1 MSEELIQRNLI
12 EAPEKMGDWNF
23 YNIGATTLKA
33 LKGAKIIPD
42 KDYEAYEGK
51 KPDALI
57 VKKPIIIAAI
67 EYKTPQELRTEKQIA
82 KAIAQEIGTAQILQA
97 KVYIVTDGKKT
108 FLINPATGQEI
119 LQEDGSRITLNFDKS
134 STECITLINKI
145 RASINATNN
154 QIKAA
159 ASVDPLPLAEKVW
172 QDLWAVSGAT
182 PENCLY
188 TFVEIFIFKYLS
200 DLGVLKGMYSF
211 YDLLGKYSGNNEN
224 EVLEYYAST
233 VRVKIKALFPGN
245 PKDKTTIINGT
256 IFVSKDDKAVSGY
269 ATVFHKILKRFN
281 DFGTLENIDYDFK
294 SKLFETFLK
303 ESISKKNW
311 GQYFT
316 PLKVVRAIVNMIDIA
331 PGMKIC
337 DPACGVGK
345 FLLEPILHDLHRFYK
360 VEDGELKPQI
370 TLSGFDKG
378 FDKDE
383 QKTIILA
390 KANML
395 IYMSGLLREHPEM
408 TDKFAKLFNDT
419 FLLQTNS
426 ILGTLAKPVHD
437 QYDLILTNPPYV
449 MSGSSN
455 LKEEISK
462 DDTLKKYFSVSA
474 MGIEGLFMEWIIRA
488 LKPNGKAFIV
498 VPDGIMNRSNDKKLR
513 DFILEQCE
521 IDAVIS
527 LPLNTFFTTNKKT
540 YILALTKK
548 APVMVD
554 GVPTLQRQT
563 SPVFTYLCSEIGE
576 TRDVY
581 RFDIDQNDLQ
591 VASDLFNMF
600 KGAKTS
606 FANTLNMIGD
616 KRCKISSID
625 DFYNGTHWCVE
636 RWWNHEERQ
645 ALGIEEE
652 SKIIGVNDFRVLLAD
667 TINTLSELDEPLAEV
682 EKKNDEDLQFLEIPI
697 TQVFDIVRGD
707 GKYTRSYVHEHTGE
721 YPLYSGN
728 TFGPFAQID
737 SYDYNVPAL
746 TWAIDGLAGYMM
758 IHRSP
763 FSATNHRGIL
773 LLKDTNID
781 LEYAKYTL
789 EPIFRELKKGRQ
801 GDNGENE
808 YTSLPPFMIQSV
820 KFAVPVDHNGEPW
833 LEKQKEIAAGYVT
846 LEQTKE
852 TVVEQ
857 IANLSQ
863 VSIVPNCDEY
873 AIEYLP
879 LSELFDTIKG
889 KSKYTKKYGNL
900 HSGPYPVYSAS
911 SQGTLTH
918 LDTYDYDG
926 RYMTWS
932 TNGFAGTIL
941 ILDGKFSINGD
952 RGILV
957 PKNGRQD
964 LDFDYMKFTLEPI
977 FRELAKGRKGD
988 NGEDEFTKLYPSMLN
1003 DIMVPIP
1010 VDGEGNISL
1019 SLQKEIAQKFISVQN
1034 SQKEIIEK
1042 LDALI
1047 SKKISIKSKGSAH
1060 FILSA
1065 SFLLALFLLC
1075 PMVCLW
1081 PGLSPHIV
1089 GIFKQFRQAQY
1100 PHKR

>member
-1 MSEELIQRNLI
+1 
-12 EAPEKMGDWNF
+12 
-23 YNIGATTLKA
+23 
-33 LKGAKIIPD
+33 
-42 KDYEAYEGK
+42 
-51 KPDALI
+51 
-57 VKKPIIIAAI
+57 
-67 EYKTPQELRTEKQIA
+67 
-82 KAIAQEIGTAQILQA
+82 
-97 KVYIVTDGKKT
+97 
-108 FLINPATGQEI
+108 
-119 LQEDGSRITLNFDKS
+119 
-134 STECITLINKI
+134 
-145 RASINATNN
+145 
-154 QIKAA
+154 
-159 ASVDPLPLAEKVW
+159 
-172 QDLWAVSGAT
+172 
-182 PENCLY
+182 
-188 TFVEIFIFKYLS
+188 
-200 DLGVLKGMYSF
+200 
-211 YDLLGKYSGNNEN
+211 
-224 EVLEYYAST
+224 
-233 VRVKIKALFPGN
+233 
-245 PKDKTTIINGT
+245 
-256 IFVSKDDKAVSGY
+256 
-269 ATVFHKILKRFN
+269 
-281 DFGTLENIDYDFK
+281 
-294 SKLFETFLK
+294 
-303 ESISKKNW
+303 
-311 GQYFT
+311 
-316 PLKVVRAIVNMIDIA
+316 MIDIT

-652 SKIIGVNDFRVLLAD
+652 SKTIGVNDFRVLLAD

-682 EKKNDEDLQFLEIPI
+682 EKKNDEGLQFLEIPI

-789 EPIFRELKKGRQ
+789 EPIFRDLKKGRQ

-1047 SKKISIKSKGSAH
+1047 SKKISI
-1060 FILSA
+1060 
-1065 SFLLALFLLC
+1065 
-1075 PMVCLW
+1075 
-1081 PGLSPHIV
+1081 
-1089 GIFKQFRQAQY
+1089 
-1100 PHKR
+1100 

>member
-23 YNIGATTLKA
+23 YNIGATTLRA

-42 KDYEAYEGK
+42 KDYEVYEGK

-67 EYKTPQELRTEKQIA
+67 EYKTPQELRTEKQIV

-97 KVYIVTDGKKT
+97 KVYIVTDGRKT
-108 FLINPATGQEI
+108 FWINPATGQEI
-119 LQEDGSRITLNFDKS
+119 LQEDGSRITLNFDKN

-145 RASINATNN
+145 RASISATNN

-159 ASVDPLPLAEKVW
+159 ASVDPLPLAQKVW

-233 VRVKIKALFPGN
+233 VRVKIKALFPWN

-316 PLKVVRAIVNMIDIA
+316 PLKVVRAIVNMVDIA
-331 PGMKIC
+331 PCMTIC

-345 FLLEPILHDLHRFYK
+345 FLLEPILHNLHRFYK
-360 VEDGELKPQI
+360 IENGELKPQI

-426 ILGTLAKPVHD
+426 ILGTLAKPIKD

-474 MGIEGLFMEWIIRA
+474 MGIEGLFMEWIVRA
-488 LKPNGKAFIV
+488 LKPNGKAFVV

-548 APVMVD
+548 TPVNVG
-554 GVPTLQRQT
+554 GVATLERQT
-563 SPVFTYLCSEIGE
+563 NPVFTYFCSEIGE

-581 RFDIDQNDLQ
+581 RFDIEQNDLET
-591 VASDLFNMF
+591 ASDLFNMF
-600 KGAKTS
+600 KGAKTKFKTS
-606 FANTLNMIGD
+606 D
-616 KRCKISSID
+616 KRCKVVPID
-625 DFYNGTHWCVE
+625 DFYNGSHWSVD
-636 RWWNHEERQ
+636 RWWTREEKIE
-645 ALGIEEE
+645 LGIEEE
-652 SKIIGVNDFRVLLAD
+652 EKAIDLTTYISMINDTSAILTESIEPLQELIAKQLASTD
-667 TINTLSELDEPLAEV
+667 KKKASLSDKALFTLSL
-682 EKKNDEDLQFLEIPI
+682 
-697 TQVFDIVRGD
+697 
-707 GKYTRSYVHEHTGE
+707 GKR
-721 YPLYSGN
+721 
-728 TFGPFAQID
+728 
-737 SYDYNVPAL
+737 
-746 TWAIDGLAGYMM
+746 
-758 IHRSP
+758 
-763 FSATNHRGIL
+763 
-773 LLKDTNID
+773 LLKKDFIT
-781 LEYAKYTL
+781 AK
-789 EPIFRELKKGRQ
+789 
-801 GDNGENE
+801 GD
-808 YTSLPPFMIQSV
+808 I
-820 KFAVPVDHNGEPW
+820 
-833 LEKQKEIAAGYVT
+833 
-846 LEQTKE
+846 
-852 TVVEQ
+852 
-857 IANLSQ
+857 
-863 VSIVPNCDEY
+863 
-873 AIEYLP
+873 
-879 LSELFDTIKG
+879 
-889 KSKYTKKYGNL
+889 
-900 HSGPYPVYSAS
+900 PVYSANVFEPFVYTDKS
-911 SQGTLTH
+911 NITDFSKAYVLWGI
-918 LDTYDYDG
+918 DG
-926 RYMTWS
+926 EFSFNVMER
-932 TNGFAGTIL
+932 GTIFASTDHCGTIK
-941 ILDGKFSINGD
+941 ILDDQIDPYYLAYIMEETRHKYGFD
-952 RGILV
+952 RGLRASLTNMKAFNIDI
-957 PKNGRQD
+957 PIKPDGSFD
-964 LDFDYMKFTLEPI
+964 LD
-977 FRELAKGRKGD
+977 
-988 NGEDEFTKLYPSMLN
+988 
-1003 DIMVPIP
+1003 
-1010 VDGEGNISL
+1010 
-1019 SLQKEIAQKFISVQN
+1019 AQKS
-1034 SQKEIIEK
+1034 
-1042 LDALI
+1042 
-1047 SKKISIKSKGSAH
+1047 
-1060 FILSA
+1060 
-1065 SFLLALFLLC
+1065 LAESLLC
-1075 PMVCLW
+1075 L
-1081 PGLSPHIV
+1081 
-1089 GIFKQFRQAQY
+1089 RQTRKTIYEKMTQLMTQ
-1100 PHKR
+1100 KIEF

>member
-57 VKKPIIIAAI
+57 VKKPIIIGAI

-108 FLINPATGQEI
+108 FWINPATGQEI
-119 LQEDGSRITLNFDKS
+119 LQEDDSRITLNFDKS

-316 PLKVVRAIVNMIDIA
+316 PLKVVRAIVNMIDIT

-370 TLSGFDKG
+370 MLSGFDKG

-462 DDTLKKYFSVSA
+462 DDALKKYFSVSA

-616 KRCKISSID
+616 RRCKISSID

-652 SKIIGVNDFRVLLAD
+652 SKTIGVNDFRVLLAD
-667 TINTLSELDEPLAEV
+667 TINTLSEL
-682 EKKNDEDLQFLEIPI
+682 EKKNDEGLQFLEIPI

-721 YPLYSGN
+721 HPLYSGN

-820 KFAVPVDHNGEPW
+820 KFAIPVDHDGEPW

-863 VSIVPNCDEY
+863 VSVVPNCDEY

-941 ILDGKFSINGD
+941 ILNGKFSINGD

-988 NGEDEFTKLYPSMLN
+988 NGEDEFTKLYPSMLS

-1010 VDGEGNISL
+1010 VDGKGNISL
-1019 SLQKEIAQKFISVQN
+1019 LLQKEIAQKFISVQN

-1047 SKKISIKSKGSAH
+1047 SKKIS
-1060 FILSA
+1060 
-1065 SFLLALFLLC
+1065 
-1075 PMVCLW
+1075 M
-1081 PGLSPHIV
+1081 
-1089 GIFKQFRQAQY
+1089 
-1100 PHKR
+1100 

>member
-1 MSEELIQRNLI
+1 MSGRRNL
-12 EAPEKMGDWNF
+12 
-23 YNIGATTLKA
+23 
-33 LKGAKIIPD
+33 KG
-42 KDYEAYEGK
+42 
-51 KPDALI
+51 
-57 VKKPIIIAAI
+57 
-67 EYKTPQELRTEKQIA
+67 
-82 KAIAQEIGTAQILQA
+82 
-97 KVYIVTDGKKT
+97 
-108 FLINPATGQEI
+108 
-119 LQEDGSRITLNFDKS
+119 
-134 STECITLINKI
+134 
-145 RASINATNN
+145 
-154 QIKAA
+154 
-159 ASVDPLPLAEKVW
+159 
-172 QDLWAVSGAT
+172 
-182 PENCLY
+182 
-188 TFVEIFIFKYLS
+188 
-200 DLGVLKGMYSF
+200 
-211 YDLLGKYSGNNEN
+211 
-224 EVLEYYAST
+224 
-233 VRVKIKALFPGN
+233 
-245 PKDKTTIINGT
+245 
-256 IFVSKDDKAVSGY
+256 
-269 ATVFHKILKRFN
+269 
-281 DFGTLENIDYDFK
+281 
-294 SKLFETFLK
+294 
-303 ESISKKNW
+303 
-311 GQYFT
+311 
-316 PLKVVRAIVNMIDIA
+316 
-331 PGMKIC
+331 
-337 DPACGVGK
+337 
-345 FLLEPILHDLHRFYK
+345 
-360 VEDGELKPQI
+360 
-370 TLSGFDKG
+370 
-378 FDKDE
+378 
-383 QKTIILA
+383 
-390 KANML
+390 
-395 IYMSGLLREHPEM
+395 
-408 TDKFAKLFNDT
+408 
-419 FLLQTNS
+419 
-426 ILGTLAKPVHD
+426 
-437 QYDLILTNPPYV
+437 
-449 MSGSSN
+449 
-455 LKEEISK
+455 EISK

-554 GVPTLQRQT
+554 GVSTLQRQT

-652 SKIIGVNDFRVLLAD
+652 SKTIGVNDFRVLLAD

-682 EKKNDEDLQFLEIPI
+682 EKKNDEGLQFLEIPI

-1047 SKKISIKSKGSAH
+1047 SKKISI
-1060 FILSA
+1060 
-1065 SFLLALFLLC
+1065 
-1075 PMVCLW
+1075 
-1081 PGLSPHIV
+1081 
-1089 GIFKQFRQAQY
+1089 
-1100 PHKR
+1100 

>member
-42 KDYEAYEGK
+42 KDYDAYEVK

-97 KVYIVTDGKKT
+97 KVYVVTDGKKT
-108 FLINPATGQEI
+108 FWINPATGQEI

-211 YDLLGKYSGNNEN
+211 YDLLGRYSGNNEN

-233 VRVKIKALFPGN
+233 VRVKIKTLFPGN

-269 ATVFHKILKRFN
+269 ATVFHKILKRFS

-316 PLKVVRAIVNMIDIA
+316 PLKVVRAIVNMIDIT

-395 IYMSGLLREHPEM
+395 IYMSGLLREHPDM

-426 ILGTLAKPVHD
+426 ILGTLAKPVHN

-462 DDTLKKYFSVSA
+462 DNTLKKYFSVSA

-548 APVMVD
+548 VPAMVN
-554 GVPTLQRQT
+554 GVSTLQRQT

-581 RFDIDQNDLQ
+581 RFDIEQNDLQ

-606 FANTLNMIGD
+606 FSNTLNMID
-616 KRCKISSID
+616 DQRCKISSID

-636 RWWNHEERQ
+636 RWWTHEERQ
-645 ALGIEEE
+645 TLGIEEE
-652 SKIIGVNDFRVLLAD
+652 SKTIGVNDFRVLLAD
-667 TINTLSELDEPLAEV
+667 TINSLSELDEPLAEI
-682 EKKNDEDLQFLEIPI
+682 EKKNDDGLRFIEVPI
-697 TQVFDIVRGD
+697 IQVFDIVRGD

-721 YPLYSGN
+721 YPLFSGN

-758 IHRSP
+758 IHRTP

-773 LLKDTNID
+773 LLKDEKID

-808 YTSLPPFMIQSV
+808 YTSLPPLMIQSV
-820 KFAVPVDHNGEPW
+820 KFVVPVDRNGELW
-833 LEKQKEIAAGYVT
+833 LEKQIEIAASYAT

-857 IANLSQ
+857 ITNLSQ
-863 VSIVPNCDEY
+863 VSIVPDCDEY

-900 HSGPYPVYSAS
+900 HAGPYPVYSAS

-988 NGEDEFTKLYPSMLN
+988 NGEDEFTKLYPSMLREV
-1003 DIMVPIP
+1003 MVPIP
-1010 VDGEGNISL
+1010 VDGKGNISL
-1019 SLQKEIAQKFISVQN
+1019 SLQKEIAQKFTSAQS

-1047 SKKISIKSKGSAH
+1047 SQKITI
-1060 FILSA
+1060 
-1065 SFLLALFLLC
+1065 
-1075 PMVCLW
+1075 
-1081 PGLSPHIV
+1081 
-1089 GIFKQFRQAQY
+1089 
-1100 PHKR
+1100 

>member
-1 MSEELIQRNLI
+1 M
-12 EAPEKMGDWNF
+12 
-23 YNIGATTLKA
+23 
-33 LKGAKIIPD
+33 
-42 KDYEAYEGK
+42 
-51 KPDALI
+51 
-57 VKKPIIIAAI
+57 
-67 EYKTPQELRTEKQIA
+67 
-82 KAIAQEIGTAQILQA
+82 
-97 KVYIVTDGKKT
+97 
-108 FLINPATGQEI
+108 
-119 LQEDGSRITLNFDKS
+119 
-134 STECITLINKI
+134 
-145 RASINATNN
+145 
-154 QIKAA
+154 
-159 ASVDPLPLAEKVW
+159 
-172 QDLWAVSGAT
+172 
-182 PENCLY
+182 
-188 TFVEIFIFKYLS
+188 
-200 DLGVLKGMYSF
+200 
-211 YDLLGKYSGNNEN
+211 LGKYSGNNEN

-316 PLKVVRAIVNMIDIA
+316 PLKVVRAIVNMIDIT

-652 SKIIGVNDFRVLLAD
+652 SKTIGVNDFRVLLAD

-682 EKKNDEDLQFLEIPI
+682 EKKNDEGLQFLEIPI

-1047 SKKISIKSKGSAH
+1047 SKKISI
-1060 FILSA
+1060 
-1065 SFLLALFLLC
+1065 
-1075 PMVCLW
+1075 
-1081 PGLSPHIV
+1081 
-1089 GIFKQFRQAQY
+1089 
-1100 PHKR
+1100 

>member
-1 MSEELIQRNLI
+1 
-12 EAPEKMGDWNF
+12 
-23 YNIGATTLKA
+23 
-33 LKGAKIIPD
+33 
-42 KDYEAYEGK
+42 
-51 KPDALI
+51 
-57 VKKPIIIAAI
+57 
-67 EYKTPQELRTEKQIA
+67 
-82 KAIAQEIGTAQILQA
+82 
-97 KVYIVTDGKKT
+97 
-108 FLINPATGQEI
+108 
-119 LQEDGSRITLNFDKS
+119 
-134 STECITLINKI
+134 
-145 RASINATNN
+145 
-154 QIKAA
+154 
-159 ASVDPLPLAEKVW
+159 
-172 QDLWAVSGAT
+172 
-182 PENCLY
+182 
-188 TFVEIFIFKYLS
+188 
-200 DLGVLKGMYSF
+200 
-211 YDLLGKYSGNNEN
+211 
-224 EVLEYYAST
+224 
-233 VRVKIKALFPGN
+233 
-245 PKDKTTIINGT
+245 
-256 IFVSKDDKAVSGY
+256 
-269 ATVFHKILKRFN
+269 
-281 DFGTLENIDYDFK
+281 
-294 SKLFETFLK
+294 
-303 ESISKKNW
+303 
-311 GQYFT
+311 
-316 PLKVVRAIVNMIDIA
+316 MIDIT

-370 TLSGFDKG
+370 MLSGFDKG

-426 ILGTLAKPVHD
+426 ILGTLAKPVYD

-462 DDTLKKYFSVSA
+462 DDALKKYFSVSA

-554 GVPTLQRQT
+554 GVPTLQRQI

-581 RFDIDQNDLQ
+581 RFDINQNDLQ

-616 KRCKISSID
+616 RRCKISSID

-652 SKIIGVNDFRVLLAD
+652 SKTIGVNDFRVLLAD

-682 EKKNDEDLQFLEIPI
+682 EKKNDEGLQFLEIPI

-721 YPLYSGN
+721 HPLYSGN

-820 KFAVPVDHNGEPW
+820 KFAIPVDHDGEPW

-863 VSIVPNCDEY
+863 VSVVPNCDEY

-941 ILDGKFSINGD
+941 ILNGKFSINGD

-988 NGEDEFTKLYPSMLN
+988 NGEDEFTKLYPSMLS

-1010 VDGEGNISL
+1010 VDGKGNISL
-1019 SLQKEIAQKFISVQN
+1019 LLQKEIAQKFISVQN

-1047 SKKISIKSKGSAH
+1047 SKKIS
-1060 FILSA
+1060 
-1065 SFLLALFLLC
+1065 
-1075 PMVCLW
+1075 M
-1081 PGLSPHIV
+1081 
-1089 GIFKQFRQAQY
+1089 
-1100 PHKR
+1100 

>member
-1 MSEELIQRNLI
+1 
-12 EAPEKMGDWNF
+12 
-23 YNIGATTLKA
+23 
-33 LKGAKIIPD
+33 
-42 KDYEAYEGK
+42 
-51 KPDALI
+51 
-57 VKKPIIIAAI
+57 
-67 EYKTPQELRTEKQIA
+67 
-82 KAIAQEIGTAQILQA
+82 
-97 KVYIVTDGKKT
+97 
-108 FLINPATGQEI
+108 
-119 LQEDGSRITLNFDKS
+119 
-134 STECITLINKI
+134 
-145 RASINATNN
+145 
-154 QIKAA
+154 
-159 ASVDPLPLAEKVW
+159 
-172 QDLWAVSGAT
+172 
-182 PENCLY
+182 
-188 TFVEIFIFKYLS
+188 
-200 DLGVLKGMYSF
+200 
-211 YDLLGKYSGNNEN
+211 
-224 EVLEYYAST
+224 
-233 VRVKIKALFPGN
+233 
-245 PKDKTTIINGT
+245 
-256 IFVSKDDKAVSGY
+256 
-269 ATVFHKILKRFN
+269 
-281 DFGTLENIDYDFK
+281 
-294 SKLFETFLK
+294 
-303 ESISKKNW
+303 
-311 GQYFT
+311 
-316 PLKVVRAIVNMIDIA
+316 
-331 PGMKIC
+331 
-337 DPACGVGK
+337 
-345 FLLEPILHDLHRFYK
+345 
-360 VEDGELKPQI
+360 
-370 TLSGFDKG
+370 
-378 FDKDE
+378 
-383 QKTIILA
+383 
-390 KANML
+390 
-395 IYMSGLLREHPEM
+395 
-408 TDKFAKLFNDT
+408 
-419 FLLQTNS
+419 
-426 ILGTLAKPVHD
+426 
-437 QYDLILTNPPYV
+437 

-462 DDTLKKYFSVSA
+462 DDALKKYFSVSA

-554 GVPTLQRQT
+554 VVPTLQRQT

-600 KGAKTS
+600 KGAKMS
-606 FANTLNMIGD
+606 FANTLNMID
-616 KRCKISSID
+616 DRRCKISSID

-652 SKIIGVNDFRVLLAD
+652 SKTIGVNDFRVLLAD

-682 EKKNDEDLQFLEIPI
+682 EKKNDEGLQFLEIPI

-721 YPLYSGN
+721 NPLYSGN

-820 KFAVPVDHNGEPW
+820 KFAVPVDHDGEPW

-863 VSIVPNCDEY
+863 VSVVPNCDEY

-918 LDTYDYDG
+918 LDPYDYDG

-941 ILDGKFSINGD
+941 ILNGKFSINGD

-988 NGEDEFTKLYPSMLN
+988 NGEDEFTKLYPSMLS

-1010 VDGEGNISL
+1010 VDCKGNISL
-1019 SLQKEIAQKFISVQN
+1019 LLQKEIAQKFISVQN

-1047 SKKISIKSKGSAH
+1047 SKKIS
-1060 FILSA
+1060 
-1065 SFLLALFLLC
+1065 
-1075 PMVCLW
+1075 M
-1081 PGLSPHIV
+1081 
-1089 GIFKQFRQAQY
+1089 
-1100 PHKR
+1100 

>member
-1 MSEELIQRNLI
+1 
-12 EAPEKMGDWNF
+12 
-23 YNIGATTLKA
+23 
-33 LKGAKIIPD
+33 
-42 KDYEAYEGK
+42 
-51 KPDALI
+51 
-57 VKKPIIIAAI
+57 
-67 EYKTPQELRTEKQIA
+67 
-82 KAIAQEIGTAQILQA
+82 
-97 KVYIVTDGKKT
+97 
-108 FLINPATGQEI
+108 
-119 LQEDGSRITLNFDKS
+119 
-134 STECITLINKI
+134 
-145 RASINATNN
+145 
-154 QIKAA
+154 
-159 ASVDPLPLAEKVW
+159 
-172 QDLWAVSGAT
+172 
-182 PENCLY
+182 
-188 TFVEIFIFKYLS
+188 
-200 DLGVLKGMYSF
+200 
-211 YDLLGKYSGNNEN
+211 
-224 EVLEYYAST
+224 
-233 VRVKIKALFPGN
+233 
-245 PKDKTTIINGT
+245 
-256 IFVSKDDKAVSGY
+256 
-269 ATVFHKILKRFN
+269 
-281 DFGTLENIDYDFK
+281 
-294 SKLFETFLK
+294 
-303 ESISKKNW
+303 
-311 GQYFT
+311 
-316 PLKVVRAIVNMIDIA
+316 
-331 PGMKIC
+331 
-337 DPACGVGK
+337 
-345 FLLEPILHDLHRFYK
+345 
-360 VEDGELKPQI
+360 
-370 TLSGFDKG
+370 
-378 FDKDE
+378 
-383 QKTIILA
+383 
-390 KANML
+390 ML

-652 SKIIGVNDFRVLLAD
+652 SKTIGVNDFRVLLAD

-682 EKKNDEDLQFLEIPI
+682 EKKNDEGLQFLEIPI

-1047 SKKISIKSKGSAH
+1047 SKKISI
-1060 FILSA
+1060 
-1065 SFLLALFLLC
+1065 
-1075 PMVCLW
+1075 
-1081 PGLSPHIV
+1081 
-1089 GIFKQFRQAQY
+1089 
-1100 PHKR
+1100 

>member
-1 MSEELIQRNLI
+1 
-12 EAPEKMGDWNF
+12 
-23 YNIGATTLKA
+23 
-33 LKGAKIIPD
+33 
-42 KDYEAYEGK
+42 
-51 KPDALI
+51 
-57 VKKPIIIAAI
+57 
-67 EYKTPQELRTEKQIA
+67 
-82 KAIAQEIGTAQILQA
+82 
-97 KVYIVTDGKKT
+97 
-108 FLINPATGQEI
+108 
-119 LQEDGSRITLNFDKS
+119 
-134 STECITLINKI
+134 
-145 RASINATNN
+145 
-154 QIKAA
+154 
-159 ASVDPLPLAEKVW
+159 
-172 QDLWAVSGAT
+172 
-182 PENCLY
+182 
-188 TFVEIFIFKYLS
+188 
-200 DLGVLKGMYSF
+200 
-211 YDLLGKYSGNNEN
+211 
-224 EVLEYYAST
+224 
-233 VRVKIKALFPGN
+233 
-245 PKDKTTIINGT
+245 
-256 IFVSKDDKAVSGY
+256 
-269 ATVFHKILKRFN
+269 
-281 DFGTLENIDYDFK
+281 
-294 SKLFETFLK
+294 
-303 ESISKKNW
+303 
-311 GQYFT
+311 
-316 PLKVVRAIVNMIDIA
+316 
-331 PGMKIC
+331 
-337 DPACGVGK
+337 
-345 FLLEPILHDLHRFYK
+345 
-360 VEDGELKPQI
+360 
-370 TLSGFDKG
+370 
-378 FDKDE
+378 
-383 QKTIILA
+383 
-390 KANML
+390 
-395 IYMSGLLREHPEM
+395 M

-554 GVPTLQRQT
+554 GVSTLQRQT
-563 SPVFTYLCSEIGE
+563 SQVFTYLCSEIGE

-652 SKIIGVNDFRVLLAD
+652 SKTIGVNDFRVLLAD

-682 EKKNDEDLQFLEIPI
+682 EKKNDEGLQFLEIPI

-1047 SKKISIKSKGSAH
+1047 SKKISI
-1060 FILSA
+1060 
-1065 SFLLALFLLC
+1065 
-1075 PMVCLW
+1075 
-1081 PGLSPHIV
+1081 
-1089 GIFKQFRQAQY
+1089 
-1100 PHKR
+1100 

>member
-1 MSEELIQRNLI
+1 M
-12 EAPEKMGDWNF
+12 
-23 YNIGATTLKA
+23 
-33 LKGAKIIPD
+33 
-42 KDYEAYEGK
+42 
-51 KPDALI
+51 DALI
-57 VKKPIIIAAI
+57 
-67 EYKTPQELRTEKQIA
+67 A
-82 KAIAQEIGTAQILQA
+82 KARKEYHSELLHRGVLAINAQGIATNADKDSVASVSIARGIADRLLAETDERIAGQTSGKAFEEITMMFIKSTFPKLQHLRPGKWEIKKLGNRSKIMHLSSKSRHKKAQLTEAQFGPVLNWASIAQSSSQTAVIEEVDVGVQQSWNIFCVGQI
-97 KVYIVTDGKKT
+97 
-108 FLINPATGQEI
+108 E
-119 LQEDGSRITLNFDKS
+119 
-134 STECITLINKI
+134 
-145 RASINATNN
+145 
-154 QIKAA
+154 
-159 ASVDPLPLAEKVW
+159 
-172 QDLWAVSGAT
+172 
-182 PENCLY
+182 
-188 TFVEIFIFKYLS
+188 VE
-200 DLGVLKGMYSF
+200 
-211 YDLLGKYSGNNEN
+211 
-224 EVLEYYAST
+224 
-233 VRVKIKALFPGN
+233 
-245 PKDKTTIINGT
+245 
-256 IFVSKDDKAVSGY
+256 
-269 ATVFHKILKRFN
+269 
-281 DFGTLENIDYDFK
+281 
-294 SKLFETFLK
+294 
-303 ESISKKNW
+303 
-311 GQYFT
+311 
-316 PLKVVRAIVNMIDIA
+316 
-331 PGMKIC
+331 
-337 DPACGVGK
+337 
-345 FLLEPILHDLHRFYK
+345 
-360 VEDGELKPQI
+360 
-370 TLSGFDKG
+370 
-378 FDKDE
+378 
-383 QKTIILA
+383 
-390 KANML
+390 
-395 IYMSGLLREHPEM
+395 EH
-408 TDKFAKLFNDT
+408 
-419 FLLQTNS
+419 
-426 ILGTLAKPVHD
+426 
-437 QYDLILTNPPYV
+437 
-449 MSGSSN
+449 
-455 LKEEISK
+455 
-462 DDTLKKYFSVSA
+462 
-474 MGIEGLFMEWIIRA
+474 LFMEWIIRA

-616 KRCKISSID
+616 QRCKISSID

-652 SKIIGVNDFRVLLAD
+652 SKTIGVNDFRVLLAD

-682 EKKNDEDLQFLEIPI
+682 EKKNDEGLQFLEIPI

-879 LSELFDTIKG
+879 LSDLFDTIKG

-988 NGEDEFTKLYPSMLN
+988 NGEDEFTKLYPSMLS

-1010 VDGEGNISL
+1010 VDSKGNISL

-1042 LDALI
+1042 LDVLI
-1047 SKKISIKSKGSAH
+1047 SKKISI
-1060 FILSA
+1060 
-1065 SFLLALFLLC
+1065 
-1075 PMVCLW
+1075 
-1081 PGLSPHIV
+1081 
-1089 GIFKQFRQAQY
+1089 
-1100 PHKR
+1100 

>member
-1 MSEELIQRNLI
+1 
-12 EAPEKMGDWNF
+12 
-23 YNIGATTLKA
+23 
-33 LKGAKIIPD
+33 
-42 KDYEAYEGK
+42 
-51 KPDALI
+51 
-57 VKKPIIIAAI
+57 
-67 EYKTPQELRTEKQIA
+67 
-82 KAIAQEIGTAQILQA
+82 
-97 KVYIVTDGKKT
+97 
-108 FLINPATGQEI
+108 
-119 LQEDGSRITLNFDKS
+119 
-134 STECITLINKI
+134 
-145 RASINATNN
+145 
-154 QIKAA
+154 
-159 ASVDPLPLAEKVW
+159 
-172 QDLWAVSGAT
+172 
-182 PENCLY
+182 
-188 TFVEIFIFKYLS
+188 
-200 DLGVLKGMYSF
+200 MYSF

-316 PLKVVRAIVNMIDIA
+316 PLKVVRAIVNMIDIT

-370 TLSGFDKG
+370 MLSGFDKG

-426 ILGTLAKPVHD
+426 ILGTLAKPVYD

-462 DDTLKKYFSVSA
+462 DDALKKYFSVSA

-581 RFDIDQNDLQ
+581 RFDINQNDLQ

-616 KRCKISSID
+616 RRCKISSID

-652 SKIIGVNDFRVLLAD
+652 SKTIGVNDFRVLLAD

-682 EKKNDEDLQFLEIPI
+682 EKKNDEGLQFLEIPI

-721 YPLYSGN
+721 HPLYSGN

-820 KFAVPVDHNGEPW
+820 KFAIPVDHDGEPW

-863 VSIVPNCDEY
+863 VSVVPNCDEY

-941 ILDGKFSINGD
+941 ILNGKFSINGD

-988 NGEDEFTKLYPSMLN
+988 NGEDEFTKLYPSMLS

-1010 VDGEGNISL
+1010 VDGKGNISL
-1019 SLQKEIAQKFISVQN
+1019 LLQKEIAQKFISVQN

-1047 SKKISIKSKGSAH
+1047 SKKIS
-1060 FILSA
+1060 
-1065 SFLLALFLLC
+1065 
-1075 PMVCLW
+1075 M
-1081 PGLSPHIV
+1081 
-1089 GIFKQFRQAQY
+1089 
-1100 PHKR
+1100 

>member
-1 MSEELIQRNLI
+1 
-12 EAPEKMGDWNF
+12 
-23 YNIGATTLKA
+23 
-33 LKGAKIIPD
+33 
-42 KDYEAYEGK
+42 
-51 KPDALI
+51 
-57 VKKPIIIAAI
+57 
-67 EYKTPQELRTEKQIA
+67 
-82 KAIAQEIGTAQILQA
+82 
-97 KVYIVTDGKKT
+97 
-108 FLINPATGQEI
+108 
-119 LQEDGSRITLNFDKS
+119 
-134 STECITLINKI
+134 
-145 RASINATNN
+145 
-154 QIKAA
+154 
-159 ASVDPLPLAEKVW
+159 
-172 QDLWAVSGAT
+172 
-182 PENCLY
+182 
-188 TFVEIFIFKYLS
+188 
-200 DLGVLKGMYSF
+200 MYSF

-316 PLKVVRAIVNMIDIA
+316 PLKVVRAIVNMIDIT

-370 TLSGFDKG
+370 MLSGFDKG

-462 DDTLKKYFSVSA
+462 DDALKKYFSVSA

-488 LKPNGKAFIV
+488 LKPNGKAFII

-600 KGAKTS
+600 KGAKMS
-606 FANTLNMIGD
+606 FANTLNMID
-616 KRCKISSID
+616 DRRCKISSID

-652 SKIIGVNDFRVLLAD
+652 SKTIGVNDFRVLLAD

-682 EKKNDEDLQFLEIPI
+682 EKKNDEGLQFLEIPI

-721 YPLYSGN
+721 NPLYSGN

-820 KFAVPVDHNGEPW
+820 KFAVPVDHDGEPW

-863 VSIVPNCDEY
+863 VSVVPNCDEY

-941 ILDGKFSINGD
+941 ILNGKFSINGD

-988 NGEDEFTKLYPSMLN
+988 NGEDEFTKLYPSMLS

-1010 VDGEGNISL
+1010 VDGKGNISL
-1019 SLQKEIAQKFISVQN
+1019 LLQKEIAQKFISVQN

-1047 SKKISIKSKGSAH
+1047 SKKIS
-1060 FILSA
+1060 
-1065 SFLLALFLLC
+1065 
-1075 PMVCLW
+1075 M
-1081 PGLSPHIV
+1081 
-1089 GIFKQFRQAQY
+1089 
-1100 PHKR
+1100 

>member
-1 MSEELIQRNLI
+1 
-12 EAPEKMGDWNF
+12 
-23 YNIGATTLKA
+23 
-33 LKGAKIIPD
+33 
-42 KDYEAYEGK
+42 
-51 KPDALI
+51 
-57 VKKPIIIAAI
+57 
-67 EYKTPQELRTEKQIA
+67 
-82 KAIAQEIGTAQILQA
+82 
-97 KVYIVTDGKKT
+97 
-108 FLINPATGQEI
+108 
-119 LQEDGSRITLNFDKS
+119 
-134 STECITLINKI
+134 
-145 RASINATNN
+145 
-154 QIKAA
+154 
-159 ASVDPLPLAEKVW
+159 
-172 QDLWAVSGAT
+172 
-182 PENCLY
+182 
-188 TFVEIFIFKYLS
+188 
-200 DLGVLKGMYSF
+200 MYSF

-652 SKIIGVNDFRVLLAD
+652 SKTIGVNDFRVLLAD

-682 EKKNDEDLQFLEIPI
+682 EKKNDEGLQFLEIPI

-1047 SKKISIKSKGSAH
+1047 SKKISI
-1060 FILSA
+1060 
-1065 SFLLALFLLC
+1065 
-1075 PMVCLW
+1075 
-1081 PGLSPHIV
+1081 
-1089 GIFKQFRQAQY
+1089 
-1100 PHKR
+1100 